1 MGKATGKLRGFG
13 FVQFDN
19 TESVELIMLDHE
31 SHQILGQWVDVKKS
45 DGMKGKGKGATAP
58 AFGVA
63 YAAPTF
69 QSCGK
74 GYGGGVVARSYAA
87 NFVPQPASAKGCFG
101 GHGAAPPV
109 AKGYGKSFSGGVG
122 PQPFAGKGS
131 FGCKGAARANPYLM

>member
-1 MGKATGKLRGFG
+1 MGEYFAVYGNIIDSVAMIDKATGKLRGFG

-31 SHQILGQWVDVKKS
+31 AHQILGQWVDVKKS

-74 GYGGGVVARSYAA
+74 GYGGGVVARPYAA
-87 NFVPQPASAKGCFG
+87 NFVPTST
-101 GHGAAPPV
+101 
-109 AKGYGKSFSGGVG
+109 
-122 PQPFAGKGS
+122 
-131 FGCKGAARANPYLM
+131 CKRLFRRSWCSSTSSKRIWQKF